1 MKKTILYYI
10 IDYNGNKFYAVAE
23 NISEAIN
30 KFMNYCKNNKYMND
44 NTRIKTIEEIT
55 YGVIM

>member
-10 IDYNGNKFYAVAE
+10 IDWNGNKFYVIAE

-30 KFMNYCKNNKYMND
+30 KFMNYCKNNKYMD
-44 NTRIKTIEEIT
+44 DDTRIKTIKEIT

>member
-10 IDYNGNKFYAVAE
+10 IDCDSNKFYVIAE
-23 NISEAIN
+23 NINEAIE

-44 NTRIKTIEEIT
+44 DIRIKTIEEIT

>member
-10 IDYNGNKFYAVAE
+10 IDCNANKFYVIAE

-30 KFMNYCKNNKYMND
+30 KFMNYCKNNKYMD
-44 NTRIKTIEEIT
+44 DDTRIKTIEEIT